1 MDSRTNPELKLTEP
15 EVVFLEAHDVH
26 CPVHAWQVI
35 ERAIAAKRADQYARK
50 NHASENLEQVL
61 TPELSLLAGICQKVT
76 INRESRDLFKRL
88 YRSAFAQGRFD
99 KSKAD
104 PARTNPHSN

>member
-1 MDSRTNPELKLTEP
+1 MDARTNPELKLTDS
-15 EVVFLEAHDVH
+15 EVVYLEAHDVH
-26 CPVHAWQVI
+26 CPIHAWQVI
-35 ERAIAAKRADQYARK
+35 ERAIAAKRADEYARR
-50 NHASENLEQVL
+50 NHPAESRLESL

-88 YRSAFAQGRFD
+88 YRSAFSQGRFD

-104 PARTNPHSN
+104 AARLHPHAN